1 MGYVHA
7 EIKLKNPRL
16 PNLKIITVKAMVD
29 TGALALCIPEH
40 IALQLNALVK

>member
-16 PNLKIITVKAMVD
+16 PDLKIITVKAMVD
-29 TGALALCIPEH
+29 TGALTLCIPDH
-40 IALQLNALVK
+40 IALQL